1 MVTPLALMLVATAA
15 AAGGTPAT
23 PAGGGDP
30 SCGHILPPVRA
41 ATGTRPLGPEDLLR
55 LRDIGPADAES
66 FAAPL
71 FTISPDGRRVAFQLR
86 QADPA
91 GNDYCL
97 AMVVLDLV
105 PGASPRI
112 VDQGG
117 ELRLLTIDNAGTADF
132 PTGIPEPITPLWSPD
147 GSWIAFLK
155 RSGGRTQVWRAATD
169 GSGSFPVTNSPVDVV
184 DFRIEDDGKSV
195 AFATRAEVTEAK
207 REIEREGLSGY
218 HFDSR
223 WAPVDANHPLAR
235 PPAERT
241 VRVADLAS
249 GRVRDPTPAERAM
262 LADGGELIATGGAA
276 AHGRP
281 GARAWVAATT
291 LSGGAERGGLRA
303 LAAGRSVLTCSK
315 AACDGAT
322 DPWLMEDGHRVRFMK
337 REGWAGASTAIYEWD
352 LASGSVKRLYVTDD
366 VLADCAPWEARL
378 VCLRDSSVQ
387 PRRLELLDPSTGAR
401 QLLFDPNPEFAALT
415 LGKVERLHWRNSF
428 GIEAIGDLVL
438 PVGYRRTRR
447 YPLVVVQYQT
457 RGFLRGGTGDEY
469 PIQAFANR
477 GYAVLSV
484 QRPIPVAIALGARTF
499 HEGDRLNLSGFADQK
514 SVFSSLERGVRIAI
528 ARGIADPRK
537 IGISGLSNGSTTAVW
552 ALLHSSLFSAAAL
565 SSCCFDTDLA
575 MWVGPVTAKEYR
587 EDGYPGLLGHNSPF
601 WRDIALSI
609 NARRVR
615 TPILLQLA
623 DYEYLNSLES
633 YTALREAGAPIDMFV
648 FPGEYHNKWQPAHRL
663 AVYRRSLD
671 WFDYWLRGI
680 RPAAPDR
687 KADLESWDKLR
698 AQLPSASRS

>member
-1 MVTPLALMLVATAA
+1 MVTPLSFVLVAAAAAANGTPMA
-15 AAGGTPAT
+15 AAGGGP
-23 PAGGGDP
+23 P
-30 SCGHILPPVRA
+30 CEHILPPARVA
-41 ATGTRPLGPEDLLR
+41 DGTRPLGPEDLVG

-86 QADPA
+86 KGDPA
-91 GNDYCL
+91 DNGYCL
-97 AMVVLDLV
+97 AMIVLDLV
-105 PGASPRI
+105 PGAPPRI

-117 ELRLLTIDNAGTADF
+117 ELMLLTIDNAGTADF
-132 PTGIPEPITPLWSPD
+132 PTGIPDPITPRWSPD

-169 GSGSFPVTNSPVDVV
+169 GSGSFPVTNSPADVV
-184 DFRIEDDGKSV
+184 DFRIAGDGKSLV
-195 AFATRAEVTEAK
+195 FATRAEVAEER

-218 HFDSR
+218 HFDQR
-223 WAPVDANHPLAR
+223 WAPVDADHPLAA

-241 VRVADLAS
+241 VKVADLAS
-249 GRVRDPTPAERAM
+249 GRVRDPSAAERAM

-303 LAAGRSVLTCSK
+303 LAADRSIVTCSK

-322 DPWLMEDGHRVRFMK
+322 DPWLMDDGHSVRFIK

-352 LASGSVKRLYVTDD
+352 LATGSVKRLYVTDD
-366 VLADCAPWEARL
+366 VLSDCAPWRAEL

-387 PRRLELLDPSTGAR
+387 PRRLEVLDPSTGAR
-401 QLLFDPNPEFAALT
+401 ELLFDPNPEFARLT

-438 PVGYRRTRR
+438 PVGYLRTKR
-447 YPLVVVQYQT
+447 YPLIVVQYQA

-484 QRPIPVAIALGARTF
+484 QRPIPIAIVRGARSF
-499 HEGDRLNLSGFADQK
+499 HEGDRLNLTGFADQR

-537 IGISGLSNGSTTAVW
+537 IGITGLSNGSTTAVW
-552 ALLHSSLFSAAAL
+552 ALLHSRLFSAAAL

-575 MWVGPVTAKEYR
+575 MWVGPTTAREYS

-601 WRDIALSI
+601 WRDIALSTS
-609 NARRVR
+609 ARRVR

-687 KADLESWDKLR
+687 KADVERWDKLR
-698 AQLPSASRS
+698 VGHNSLPRS